1 MSLNTFILYIGLISI
16 GTSLVTYLF
25 IQENYFM
32 AVLVYLIVV
41 SGLCIVLS
49 EGLGVL
55 LD

>member
-1 MSLNTFILYIGLISI
+1 MSLSTIILYIVLITT
-16 GTSLVTYLF
+16 GYSLVTYLF

-32 AVLVYLIVV
+32 AVMLYLIVV